1 MTEKFDLKKAEQAKL
16 QLSDRYYAQPT
27 INRLNGLIDAV
38 LAIIA
43 TIMVLALKLP
53 IKGAHDWTTIQP
65 VLIGIAIFVVS
76 FIVVVNQYVTNMRM
90 FNLIHKINPVGM
102 LLVFSW
108 LAVLALLPF
117 FTRWMFEDWH
127 NRYAVLG
134 YGVIYVLASV
144 LQQALLLNLVKTN
157 FNPDEMSTVANNSL
171 AQVYYFAFNNQARV
185 TGISAIVLLV
195 VATIWPTWGFW
206 LFILVPIISFV
217 QTVFE
222 GELKDRINDQAARWQ
237 PEEQAHMQDMLN
249 ATDESINEKSMAMQ
263 EKVLQRLFWRH
274 MSPERRADAQKRF
287 DDWRTE
293 QRREQAQEQAQEVA
307 EQARE
312 RARKEAHHR
321 GN

>member
-1 MTEKFDLKKAEQAKL
+1 MSVHNESLSLSKIGDNVGKTMTEKFDLKKAEQAKL
-16 QLSDRYYAQPT
+16 QLSDRYYAKPT

-38 LAIIA
+38 LAIVA

-134 YGVIYVLASV
+134 YGIIYVLASV

-157 FNPDEMSTVANNSL
+157 FNPDEMTEAGNNSL
-171 AQVYYFAFNNQARV
+171 AQLYHFAFNTQARL
-185 TGISAIVLLV
+185 TGISAIVLLI

-206 LFILVPIISFV
+206 LLILVPIVSFV
-217 QTVFE
+217 QTLFE
-222 GELKDRINDQAARWQ
+222 GELKDRINDQAARWR
-237 PEEQAHMQDMLN
+237 PEEQARVQDMLN
-249 ATDESINEKSMAMQ
+249 ADDESISEKSMDMQ
-263 EKVLQRLFWRH
+263 EK
-274 MSPERRADAQKRF
+274 S
-287 DDWRTE
+287 
-293 QRREQAQEQAQEVA
+293 VA
-307 EQARE
+307 TSILASLVT
-312 RARKEAHHR
+312 RKGR
-321 GN
+321 

>member
-144 LQQALLLNLVKTN
+144 LRQALLLNLVKTN

>member
-16 QLSDRYYAQPT
+16 QLSDRYYTKPT
-27 INRLNGLIDAV
+27 INRLNGLVDAV
-38 LAIIA
+38 LAIVA

-65 VLIGIAIFVVS
+65 ILIGIAIFVVS

-108 LAVLALLPF
+108 LAILALLPF

-134 YGVIYVLASV
+134 YGIIYVLASV

-157 FNPDEMSTVANNSL
+157 FNPDEMAETGNNAL
-171 AQVYYFAFNNQARV
+171 AQLYHFAFNTQARV

-206 LFILVPIISFV
+206 LFILVPIVSFI
-217 QTVFE
+217 QTLFE
-222 GELKDRINDQAARWQ
+222 GELKDRINDQTARWQ
-237 PEEQAHMQDMLN
+237 PEEQARVQDMLN
-249 ATDESINEKSMAMQ
+249 ADDESMSEKSMDMQ

-274 MSPERRADAQKRF
+274 LSPEKRADAQKRF
-287 DDWRTE
+287 DDWRAE
-293 QRREQAQEQAQEVA
+293 QRREQAEEQAQEAA

-312 RARKEAHHR
+312 RARKEAHR
-321 GN
+321 RS

>member
-1 MTEKFDLKKAEQAKL
+1 MKEKFDLKKAEQAKL

-43 TIMVLALKLP
+43 TIMVLALRLP

-108 LAVLALLPF
+108 LVVLALLHF

-134 YGVIYVLASV
+134 YGIIYVLASV
-144 LQQALLLNLVKTN
+144 LQQTLLLNLVKTN

-222 GELKDRINDQAARWQ
+222 GELKDRINDQTARWQ

-249 ATDESINEKSMAMQ
+249 AADESINEKSMAMQ
-263 EKVLQRLFWRH
+263 EKVLQRLFWRRL
-274 MSPERRADAQKRF
+274 SPEKRVDAQKRF
-287 DDWRTE
+287 DDWRAE
-293 QRREQAQEQAQEVA
+293 QRREQVEDQDHEAA

-312 RARKEAHHR
+312 RARKEAHR
-321 GN
+321 RS

>member
-16 QLSDRYYAQPT
+16 QLSDRYYAKPT

-38 LAIIA
+38 LAIVA

-65 VLIGIAIFVVS
+65 ILIGIAIFVVS

-134 YGVIYVLASV
+134 YGIIYVLASV
-144 LQQALLLNLVKTN
+144 LQQSLLLNLVKTN
-157 FNPDEMSTVANNSL
+157 FNPDEMAEAGNNSL
-171 AQVYYFAFNNQARV
+171 AQLYHFAFNTQARL
-185 TGISAIVLLV
+185 TGISAIVLLI

-206 LFILVPIISFV
+206 LFILVPIVSFV
-217 QTVFE
+217 QTLFE
-222 GELKDRINDQAARWQ
+222 GELKDRINDQAARWR
-237 PEEQAHMQDMLN
+237 PEEQARVQDMLN
-249 ATDESINEKSMAMQ
+249 ADDESISEKSMDMQ
-263 EKVLQRLFWRH
+263 EKVLQRLFWRRL
-274 MSPERRADAQKRF
+274 SPEKRADAQKRF
-287 DDWRTE
+287 DDWRDE
-293 QRREQAQEQAQEVA
+293 QRREQAEEQAQEAA

-312 RARKEAHHR
+312 RARKEAHR
-321 GN
+321 RA

>member
-157 FNPDEMSTVANNSL
+157 FNPDEMSTAANNSL

-185 TGISAIVLLV
+185 TAISAIILLV

-206 LFILVPIISFV
+206 LFILVPIISFI

-222 GELKDRINDQAARWQ
+222 GELKDRINDQTARWQ

-249 ATDESINEKSMAMQ
+249 AADESINEKSMAMQ
-263 EKVLQRLFWRH
+263 EKVLQRLFWRRL
-274 MSPERRADAQKRF
+274 SPEKRADAQKRF
-287 DDWRTE
+287 DDWRDE
-293 QRREQAQEQAQEVA
+293 QRREQAQEQAQEVT

>member
-16 QLSDRYYAQPT
+16 QLSDRYYAKPT

-38 LAIIA
+38 LAIVA

-134 YGVIYVLASV
+134 YGIIYVLASV

-157 FNPDEMSTVANNSL
+157 FNPDEMTEAGNNSL
-171 AQVYYFAFNNQARV
+171 AQLYHFAFNTQARL
-185 TGISAIVLLV
+185 TGISAIVLLI

-206 LFILVPIISFV
+206 LLILVPIVSFV
-217 QTVFE
+217 QTLFE
-222 GELKDRINDQAARWQ
+222 GELKDRINDQAARWR
-237 PEEQAHMQDMLN
+237 PEEQARVQDMLN
-249 ATDESINEKSMAMQ
+249 ADDESISEKSMDMQ
-263 EKVLQRLFWRH
+263 EK
-274 MSPERRADAQKRF
+274 S
-287 DDWRTE
+287 
-293 QRREQAQEQAQEVA
+293 VA
-307 EQARE
+307 TSILASLVT
-312 RARKEAHHR
+312 RKGR
-321 GN
+321 

>member
-16 QLSDRYYAQPT
+16 QLSDRYYTKPT
-27 INRLNGLIDAV
+27 INRLNGLNDAV
-38 LAIIA
+38 LAIVA

-65 VLIGIAIFVVS
+65 ILIGIAIFVVS
-76 FIVVVNQYVTNMRM
+76 FIVVVNQYVTNMRI

-108 LAVLALLPF
+108 LAILALLPF

-134 YGVIYVLASV
+134 YGIIYVLASV

-157 FNPDEMSTVANNSL
+157 FNPDEMAETGNNAL
-171 AQVYYFAFNNQARV
+171 AQLYHFAFNNQARV

-195 VATIWPTWGFW
+195 VATVWPTWGFW
-206 LFILVPIISFV
+206 LFILVPIVSFI
-217 QTVFE
+217 QTLFE
-222 GELKDRINDQAARWQ
+222 GELKDRINDQTARWQ
-237 PEEQAHMQDMLN
+237 PEEQARVQGMLN
-249 ATDESINEKSMAMQ
+249 ADDESMSEKSMDMQ

-274 MSPERRADAQKRF
+274 LSPEKRADAQKRF
-287 DDWRTE
+287 DDWRAE
-293 QRREQAQEQAQEVA
+293 QRREQAEEQAQEAA

-312 RARKEAHHR
+312 RARKEAHR
-321 GN
+321 RS